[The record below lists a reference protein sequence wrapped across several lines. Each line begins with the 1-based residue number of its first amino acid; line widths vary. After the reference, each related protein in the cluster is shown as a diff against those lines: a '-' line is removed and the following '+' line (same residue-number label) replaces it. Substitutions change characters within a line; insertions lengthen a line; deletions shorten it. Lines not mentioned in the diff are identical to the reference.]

1 MSKRKVLGITLK
13 PINEDRLAIHAK
25 KHGHTLT
32 TMATILFEEGLA
44 ARDLL
49 EASRDIAQGEKT

>member
-32 TMATILFEEGLA
+32 SMATILFEEGLD

-49 EASRDIAQGEKT
+49 EASRKEREGERG